1 MMKKV
6 LFLLVSLLLSVT
18 VNAQSGQSKVIL
30 KNGTELQGTIKS
42 IDPTDAIKMVIAGV
56 ETSIKMSD
64 VAKVEEV
71 RNEDNIISPSN
82 STDNIEDK
90 LKVTDF
96 ADYPESFDLKIG
108 NNTIRMVLVR
118 GGDMNMGFDG
128 RHSRAMKSEPV
139 HKVKVTSFY
148 ISEVFVPSAIVSFIK
163 GKKYKREFYEASSWK
178 DANGIVESIAKQTNK
193 PVRLPT
199 EAEWEYAASC
209 QIQSQLFQKC
219 SGVEY
224 CSDFFDK
231 FDSTEY
237 ATDPTGPL
245 KGSYHVAR
253 AFNSKY
259 GKYNRSWIV
268 TASNDGACFR
278 LLIKAKDL

>member
-1 MMKKV
+1 MKIII
-6 LFLLVSLLLSVT
+6 LFVSLLLSVT
-18 VNAQSGQSKVIL
+18 VNAQSGQSKIFL
-30 KNGTELQGTIKS
+30 KNGTVLQGTIKS

-71 RNEDNIISPSN
+71 KNEDNVATPNN
-82 STDNIEDK
+82 STGNSDDK
-90 LKVTDF
+90 IKVTDF
-96 ADYPESFDLKIG
+96 ADYPESIDLKIG
-108 NNTIRMVLVR
+108 NNVIRMVLVR

-148 ISEVFVPSAIVSFIK
+148 ISEIFVPSAVVSFLK
-163 GKKYKREFYEASSWK
+163 GKKYKKGFHEAGNWK
-178 DANGIVESIAKQTNK
+178 EANGIVESIAKQIGK

-219 SGVEY
+219 SAIEY
-224 CSDFFDK
+224 CYDFFDE

-237 ATDPTGPL
+237 AIDPTGPR
-245 KGSYHVAR
+245 KGSHHVAR
-253 AFNSKY
+253 AFNSKH
-259 GKYNRSWIV
+259 GKYNRAWV
-268 TASNDGACFR
+268 APQGAYFR
-278 LLIKAKDL
+278 LVIKAKDI